1 MYKVFIENRAVI
13 FTQNTE
19 SSQNT
24 DLKKKQKKRSFDK
37 YLLPLVLSHSEGEE
51 VSVICEDVEKE
62 MNVFFQHHD
71 FIEAAGGIV
80 KRKKRF
86 LFIKRNGLWDIPK
99 GKVEK
104 DEEIEDAAVREVEE
118 ECGIKQVKLKSPL
131 TVTYHTYDYKG
142 RQVLKKTY
150 WYVLTY
156 KGNKRTIPQTEEGI
170 TKVKWLKINKF
181 DKVRKSTYPS
191 IIDVLYE
198 FEEYLDR

>member
-62 MNVFFQHHD
+62 MNVFFQYHD